1 MRHSR
6 IQWLEWLAFVGT
18 DGSRGCSH
26 YCRLWVNPCRLTE
39 HRILFVPTDWQKDS
53 IASIQSCWAA
63 YVSQT
68 VRPRGWLETSLPSN
82 ICASQLGTS
91 ISWIIE
97 SIKTIPLKEMG
108 WTTGTGRLE
117 RFRTWLHQQLPGWD
131 GHSAVP
137 AESEFL
143 LNGDSCSS
151 R

>member
-26 YCRLWVNPCRLTE
+26 YCRLWVTRADWLNIESCLCQRIDRKIRLPRFKVVE
-39 HRILFVPTDWQKDS
+39 QLMS
-53 IASIQSCWAA
+53 
-63 YVSQT
+63 

-108 WTTGTGRLE
+108 WTTSTGRRE
-117 RFRTWLHQQLPGWD
+117 RFRTWLHQHLPGWD

-137 AESEFL
+137 AGSEFL